1 MFALQLIKN
10 GTVILMESLLIEGS
24 NEWLLK
30 EANFMALSNDK
41 KNRFLAMRS
50 RCHCGRSPCTET
62 TVMKIYDTNSY
73 GIPAD
78 CHEQGCGQAYLYEVA
93 ARMNHSCVP
102 NTRRGYTS
110 NFDIIFQASKDIKAG
125 EEITNSYEATLISG
139 PALSRR
145 PHILRV
151 FGFICRCLACSAKK
165 NVALNGAFN
174 PWMELDE
181 MKKLEKDGINTKI
194 LNAPTEEDTKKRKEV
209 TEWFETFS
217 LWIDSTCETMIQKV
231 ETKLIIEWSIH
242 GLRRFAEYRSLLLK
256 AFPKAVELYL
266 KMNNK
271 FKLKDDVVVKF
282 MARRKSTLQSKME
295 EEIGKLESL
304 LTQSSNKEC
313 ELASK

>member
-1 MFALQLIKN
+1 
-10 GTVILMESLLIEGS
+10 ME
-24 NEWLLK
+24 
-30 EANFMALSNDK
+30 LSNDK
-41 KNRFLAMRS
+41 KSRFLVMRS

-62 TVMKIYDTNSY
+62 TVMKIYSTNSF

-78 CHEQGCGQAYLYEVA
+78 CHEQGYGQAYLYEVA

-102 NTRRGYTS
+102 NTRRGYTN
-110 NFDIIFQASKDIKAG
+110 NFDIIFQASKDIEAG
-125 EEITNSYEATLISG
+125 EEITNNYGVTLRGG

-145 PHILRV
+145 PHILRA
-151 FGFICRCLACSAKK
+151 FGFICRCLACSARRD
-165 NVALNGAFN
+165 VPLHGAFN
-174 PWMELDE
+174 HWMTLEE
-181 MKKLEKDGINTKI
+181 MKKLEKDGINAKV
-194 LNAPTEEDTKKRKEV
+194 LNAPTEEETKKRKEV

-217 LWIDSTCETMIQKV
+217 SWIDSTCETMIQKV

-271 FKLKDDVVVKF
+271 FKLKDDVVVKY
-282 MARRKSTLQSKME
+282 MARRKSSLQSKVE

-304 LTQSSNKEC
+304 LTQSSNEEC
-313 ELASK
+313 KLASM